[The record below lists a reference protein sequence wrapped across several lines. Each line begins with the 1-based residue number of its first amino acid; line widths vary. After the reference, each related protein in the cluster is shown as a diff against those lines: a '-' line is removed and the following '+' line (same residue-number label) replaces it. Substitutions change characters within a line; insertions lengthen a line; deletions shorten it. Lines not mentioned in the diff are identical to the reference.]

1 MLQFSE
7 NGRCEEFY
15 IFLSKVLA
23 DNRDSGCKLLKN
35 FLSSKESLWTSFR
48 KQLLKQNTGLENLA
62 YMNTTGTEFDDLTQK
77 FHLKHMAVFSIVK
90 SLVVNI

>member
-23 DNRDSGCKLLKN
+23 DNRDSGCKLVKN
-35 FLSSKESLWTSFR
+35 FFEKLQTVYGR
-48 KQLLKQNTGLENLA
+48 R
-62 YMNTTGTEFDDLTQK
+62 
-77 FHLKHMAVFSIVK
+77 
-90 SLVVNI
+90 LV